1 MPTPP
6 DRSHHESGRWAVR
19 CNDLTVRFG
28 ALTAVSGVSV
38 QLPRGGIHALVG
50 QNGAGKTTLARVLA
64 GLQAQDHG
72 TVEINGTEIPAGDH
86 RTARRAGVDMVYQ
99 YASLVPGMTV
109 AEALELWA
117 PR

>member
-1 MPTPP
+1 MQRPHRP
-6 DRSHHESGRWAVR
+6 VR
-19 CNDLTVRFG
+19 CAHGGIRRVGT
-28 ALTAVSGVSV
+28 T
-38 QLPRGGIHALVG
+38 PRGGIHALVG

-117 PR
+117 PRRALIKSPCRCDRFAF